1 MNEKLKK
8 LAVKLSE
15 LIPKSETPQ
24 EVYDGLIP
32 VMQKQSDYFKYLGPD
47 NIVKLT
53 FYIYSFKTTG
63 KFNVGDN
70 MISSLGFANVFTT
83 EGNEYIETCNL
94 CDGEG
99 ELDCENCNGG
109 EIRCVTC
116 DGDGEVTCPACDG
129 SGSGKEIGDGELE
142 DCEVCNGT
150 GNKKCEDCDGYGYF
164 NCDYCDNGKYTC
176 EKCGGD
182 GEIETTQLNYDAYLI
197 VTWNRDI
204 NGDLS
209 LNENSKYP
217 ALSEY
222 DFDRLRDEFIIL
234 TFEDDG
240 HAEFQDWVKI
250 NEMYCTFYSDE
261 PKLNLT
267 EKMKVDNRADSYEPD
282 YYTT

>member
-8 LAVKLSE
+8 LTVKLSE

-63 KFNVGDN
+63 NFNVGDT

-83 EGNEYIETCNL
+83 EGTEYVKTCDS

-99 ELDCENCNGG
+99 ELDCEYCDRG
-109 EIRCVTC
+109 EITCETC
-116 DGDGEVTCPACDG
+116 DGTGEVTCPECDG
-129 SGSGKEIGDGELE
+129 DGREMGDGEWE
-142 DCEVCNGT
+142 DCEACEGT
-150 GNKKCEDCDGYGYF
+150 GNDKCPDCGGEGYLS
-164 NCDYCDNGKYTC
+164 CDNCDNGKNEC
-176 EKCGGD
+176 WECNGNV
-182 GEIETTQLNYDAYLI
+182 ETTQLKYDAYFV
-197 VTWNRDI
+197 VTWNRAI
-204 NGDLS
+204 NGDFS
-209 LNENSKYP
+209 LNENTKYP

-222 DFDRLRDEFIIL
+222 DFDRLRDEYIVL
-234 TFEDDG
+234 TYEDDG

-250 NEMYCTFYSDE
+250 NEVYCTFYSDE
-261 PKLNLT
+261 PKLNFT
-267 EKMKVDNRADSYEPD
+267 EKMKIDNRYNNYEPG